1 VATVVVLAFLLGGCP
16 GPDTRPEE
24 EAVLPP
30 EALLRGT
37 AAVLAAQG
45 DAPLAL
51 GAIVRV
57 TYETAVVLGAVP
69 DDTPGPFRVRL
80 PGDAPVAAR
89 LLGHAGGIVVLAVAR
104 SGRDLRPLEVAPE
117 GPLPLEQGSL
127 VLPRPGPPIPVSL
140 STEPPPGRTK
150 GFGLAWIAQLPDTG
164 EDLSTE
170 ARARRVQGSLALD
183 SHGRLLALVGPP
195 DGDRPR
201 SVLASFAVA
210 SVQATLLQ
218 PPGADLVRP
227 DDVFLVYSVR
237 VEALSGLPDCSYGE
251 DEGGP
256 MLVLELHVAGEAV
269 GRVEVTPHHNLEE
282 TLVVTHGVGPV
293 SVDLLALDRNL
304 AQGETRVELAKP
316 AAFFALAPR
325 LDLALELRPEQVAR
339 YKGPRVKSGA
349 MTRARLTIEPVDPDR
364 NGGGRRTPSVAGA
377 ISPGRPAESN
387 VDLARGQATEFFAI
401 SEAARDEVVALLFRR
416 RVGNVLDLRIFKPGY
431 EGDQV
436 ALLAPSGGPHVAA
449 APFSLLRGRS
459 IARVRQAGG
468 VDAAPFELLVASR
481 SDPSEVVSPLFRL
494 VNREAGRE
502 GTAFMDS
509 DAFVDDV
516 AAALAK
522 ADLPHDSL
530 CRAVLD
536 ELGGRTASVTR
547 RLAFGLLERHLVPSR
562 AILEEVYGG
571 AGPGASDAGLILAE
585 LDPRDARLRGV
596 VRRAC
601 SDDDSYMRARA
612 AHVAARSGDPG
623 FADEVADALAG
634 DQAPIVE
641 RAVMAARVAAA
652 QMRAASVGK

>member
-1 VATVVVLAFLLGGCP
+1 VVVLALLLGGCP

-30 EALLRGT
+30 ESLARGT

-57 TYETAVVLGAVP
+57 TYETAVILGAVP
-69 DDTPGPFRVRL
+69 DDTPGPFRVQL
-80 PGDAPVAAR
+80 SGDAPVGAR
-89 LLGHAGGIVVLAVAR
+89 LLGRAGGIVVLAVAR
-104 SGRDLRPLEVAPE
+104 SGRDLRPFEVAPE

-127 VLPRPGPPIPVSL
+127 VLPRPGAPIPVAL

-170 ARARRVQGSLALD
+170 ARARRVQGSLVLD

-210 SVQATLLQ
+210 SIQALILQ

-237 VEALSGLPDCSYGE
+237 VEALSGLPDCSYG

-269 GRVEVTPHHNLEE
+269 GRIEVTSGHDLEE

-293 SVDLLALDRNL
+293 GVELLALDRNL

-316 AAFFALAPR
+316 AVFFALAPR

-339 YKGPRVKSGA
+339 YKGPRVRTGA
-349 MTRARLTIEPVDPDR
+349 ATRARLTFEPVDPDR
-364 NGGGRRTPSVAGA
+364 DGGGRRTPSGAGA
-377 ISPGRPAESN
+377 VSPGRPAESN
-387 VDLARGQATEFFAI
+387 VDLARGQATEFFTI
-401 SEAARDEVVALLFRR
+401 SEAARDEVVAFLFRR
-416 RVGNVLDLRIFKPGY
+416 RLGNALDLRFFKPGY

-436 ALLAPSGGPHVAA
+436 ALLAPAGGPHVAA
-449 APFSLLRGRS
+449 APFALLRGRS
-459 IARVRQAGG
+459 IARVRQEAG

-481 SDPSEVVSPLFRL
+481 SDPSEVVGPLFRL

-522 ADLPHDSL
+522 ADLPHDAL

-536 ELGGRTASVTR
+536 ELGGRTAPVTR

-571 AGPGASDAGLILAE
+571 AGPGAGDAGLILAE
-585 LDPRDARLRGV
+585 LDPRDARLRPI

-634 DQAPIVE
+634 DTAPIVE

-652 QMRAASVGK
+652 QMRAATVGK